1 MVPAVRRAWSQ
12 RVRLLELQNESDSQK
27 ACAAIGRAVPDA
39 NLRGWAALVPAGALT
54 VAEGLR
60 QSGLTLLRGTSAAM
74 ALGSIAQIWA
84 AARSLADGLE
94 QEAARRWTRTLME
107 RAAHVESPPAASAW
121 RLPRSRLPA
130 GRTLVMGIVNATPD
144 SFSDGGAYDPLER
157 ALKLAGEGADLLDI
171 GGESTRPGAPPVSA
185 AEERARTEPV
195 IRALALRFQNI
206 PLSIDTTKSEVAR
219 AALDAGAE
227 IVNDISGL
235 ARDPQMA
242 HAAKGAALCLMHMRG
257 TPADMALRSV
267 YQDLHGE
274 VLAELSEALQRAAEG
289 GIAPEQIALD
299 PGLGFAKTGPQNLVL
314 LRRLREFAQLGHPLL
329 VGASR
334 KSFIGN
340 ATGRPAP
347 DRLSGSVAAAVA
359 AALQGAAIVRVHD
372 VAATREALAV
382 ADAIRASVS

>member
-1 MVPAVRRAWSQ
+1 M
-12 RVRLLELQNESDSQK
+12 RLLELQNESDSRQ

-60 QSGLTLLRGTSAAM
+60 QSGLTLLRGSAAAM
-74 ALGSIAQIWA
+74 ALGSLAQLWA

-94 QEAARRWTRTLME
+94 QEAARQWMRMLMD

-144 SFSDGGAYDPLER
+144 SFSDGGKYDPLQQ
-157 ALKLAGEGADLLDI
+157 ALKLAEEGADLLDI
-171 GGESTRPGAPPVSA
+171 GGESTRPGAPQVSA

-195 IRALALRFQNI
+195 IRVLAQRFQNI
-206 PLSIDTTKSEVAR
+206 PLSIDTTKSEVAK

-227 IVNDISGL
+227 IVNDVSGL

-242 HAAKGAALCLMHMRG
+242 QAAKGAALCLMHMRG
-257 TPADMALRSV
+257 TPADMAERSV

-274 VLAELSEALQRAAEG
+274 VLAELSDCLQRAASA

-299 PGLGFAKTGPQNLVL
+299 PGLGFAKTAPQNLVL
-314 LRRLREFAQLGHPLL
+314 LRRLRELAQLGHPLL

-334 KSFIGN
+334 KSFIGS
-340 ATGRPAP
+340 ATGRAAP
-347 DRLSGSVAAAVA
+347 DRLLGSVAAAVA

-382 ADAIRASVS
+382 ADAIRASMS